1 MKDRPKQNEG
11 MEQIMKIQSTHSRQG
26 NLYRN
31 NAAVFVNASLTF
43 PRYNEENL
51 ACLTNEVRTF

>member
-1 MKDRPKQNEG
+1 

-31 NAAVFVNASLTF
+31 NAPVFVKGSHTF
-43 PRYNEENL
+43 PWYNEENL
-51 ACLTNEVRTF
+51 ACLTNEVLYVFSEREKIYAG